1 MWAIA
6 QRCCDFVANA
16 LAPPPLLCYNT
27 LKVGDVMG
35 IFILVLLIN
44 VMVVCSS
51 ICILIDCKKKKFEF
65 QNTEVLPKLAKI
77 FSVIPLIINLVILI
91 LLGIKYDELNIFML
105 WGAAFAFLLCMISVA
120 IGPATSLM
128 GIAFSIVLTK
138 RDVNSRK
145 WIVYIISSCL
155 SLLISLWITGMFFQ
169 MYVINCF

>member
-65 QNTEVLPKLAKI
+65 QNTEVLPKLAKM
-77 FSVIPLIINLVILI
+77 FSVIPLIINLII
-91 LLGIKYDELNIFML
+91 QIF
-105 WGAAFAFLLCMISVA
+105 WV
-120 IGPATSLM
+120 
-128 GIAFSIVLTK
+128 
-138 RDVNSRK
+138 
-145 WIVYIISSCL
+145 
-155 SLLISLWITGMFFQ
+155 
-169 MYVINCF
+169 